1 MVIRRIGVLSLAKI
15 SAALHG
21 AIGLILGIFF
31 ALASLLGGA
40 LGQAAREAAAP
51 EIIAVLFGF
60 GAIVFMPFLY
70 AIMGFLVGVVSAFVY
85 NSVAKLAGGLVL
97 EIDG

>member
-1 MVIRRIGVLSLAKI
+1 
-15 SAALHG
+15 
-21 AIGLILGIFF
+21 
-31 ALASLLGGA
+31 
-40 LGQAAREAAAP
+40 
-51 EIIAVLFGF
+51 
-60 GAIVFMPFLY
+60 MPFLY

>member
-1 MVIRRIGVLSLAKI
+1 MALGRYSSATLRSIMVIRRIGVLSLAKI

-21 AIGLILGIFF
+21 
-31 ALASLLGGA
+31 GGA